1 MVPTE
6 FGKLRFAKSTNSGVS
21 KVMTE
26 VACDT
31 RERST
36 WTDPK
41 KNVLFFRTGPP
52 NVADMSFRLNGS

>member
-1 MVPTE
+1 M
-6 FGKLRFAKSTNSGVS
+6 RFAKSTNSGVS